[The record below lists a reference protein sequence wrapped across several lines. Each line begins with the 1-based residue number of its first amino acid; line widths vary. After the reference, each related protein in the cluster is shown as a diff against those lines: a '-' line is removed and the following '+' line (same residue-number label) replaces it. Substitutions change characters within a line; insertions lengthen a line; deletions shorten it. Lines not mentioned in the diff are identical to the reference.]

1 MVPNRGRTVT
11 FRTLAYRTVAIRSV
25 ECLDMTQGV
34 LRASSRGARI
44 RWRVA
49 AGVLSAVLAASPA
62 PVAWAA
68 GGGGG
73 HSAKG
78 DSDHGSSAA
87 STMET
92 PPRTK
97 AQGVGGRY
105 MQLNVLWLPVV
116 QKARHRYQAVTA
128 RLVPH
133 PAKRVMACFKAPWA
147 QEALLFALNE
157 SPLTLDAIASWQAES
172 APQRLMERED
182 AQDRLFGALRT
193 TESRTTDEA
202 AEKRRQAE
210 AFKQNL
216 LNRIHQHVGVSD
228 LYVDIL
234 VVSGMPPP
242 DGSEE
247 MLSRMCR

>member
-1 MVPNRGRTVT
+1 
-11 FRTLAYRTVAIRSV
+11 
-25 ECLDMTQGV
+25 MTQGV
-34 LRASSRGARI
+34 LRASSRGARS

-49 AGVLSAVLAASPA
+49 AGGLLVVLSVGLAAMHPA
-62 PVAWAA
+62 TAWAA

-73 HSAKG
+73 HSAKE
-78 DSDHGSSAA
+78 DSGHGGSGGG
-87 STMET
+87 TMET

-97 AQGVGGRY
+97 AHRVAGRY

-116 QKARHRYQAVTA
+116 QQDRHRYQAVTA

-133 PAKRVMACFKAPWA
+133 PANRVMACFKAPWA

-157 SPLTLDAIASWQAES
+157 SPLTLDAIETWQAES
-172 APQRLMERED
+172 APRRLMERED
-182 AQDRLFGALRT
+182 AEERLFGALRT
-193 TESRTTDEA
+193 TELRTTDEA

-216 LNRIHQHVGVSD
+216 LDRIHEHVGVRD

-247 MLSRMCR
+247 TLSRMCR